1 MTQASDATLASGKA
15 KRMPVVEFGTAFTQ
29 LDDSPS
35 LDLSFIDLGIALN
48 LPSIVSNDNFISAN
62 ATISMPIY
70 ASGLITSGINAAIS
84 TRDANRL
91 KGTAFIDDI
100 KLVVTDA
107 FILVLR
113 AGRALGVAKSN
124 VKTLETHT
132 QNVLDDENIAIAS
145 IGLSWRLF
153 DGGQLRH
160 RASAL
165 DHQAKSI
172 CRRVSCK
179 SLGTSCQSVR
189 LPHHRHR

>member
-107 FILVLR
+107 
-113 AGRALGVAKSN
+113 
-124 VKTLETHT
+124 HT
-132 QNVLDDENIAIAS
+132 ECT
-145 IGLSWRLF
+145 R
-153 DGGQLRH
+153 
-160 RASAL
+160 
-165 DHQAKSI
+165 
-172 CRRVSCK
+172 
-179 SLGTSCQSVR
+179 
-189 LPHHRHR
+189 